1 LGNWENKGY
10 KMEDLTKLSDDEL
23 RERYNEGTVEE
34 QIRGHK
40 EILKRMEKHARAY
53 RSRNYSQQEGIKE

>member
-1 LGNWENKGY
+1 
-10 KMEDLTKLSDDEL
+10 MEDLTKLSDEEL

-40 EILKRMEKHARAY
+40 EILKRMEKHARAN
-53 RSRNYSQQEGIKE
+53 RSRNYSQQENQGSNYNEAQLDT

>member
-1 LGNWENKGY
+1 
-10 KMEDLTKLSDDEL
+10 MEDLTKLSDDEL

-40 EILKRMEKHARAY
+40 EILKRMEKHAKAY
-53 RSRNYSQQEGIKE
+53 RSKNYSQQENQGSNYSESQLDT